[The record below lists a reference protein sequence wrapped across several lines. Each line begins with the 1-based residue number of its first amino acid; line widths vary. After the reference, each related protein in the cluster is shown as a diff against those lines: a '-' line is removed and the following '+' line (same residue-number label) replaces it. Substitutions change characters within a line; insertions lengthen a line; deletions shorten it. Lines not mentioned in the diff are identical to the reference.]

1 MFRRP
6 VLVLALAACSAP
18 AAPPAR
24 PEPPRADVDPDGP
37 HRAAV
42 AAQIQPF
49 LDAEVLSGV
58 VIGLYDA
65 GKREIYGFG
74 AGPGGKPPTG
84 GTLFELGS
92 VTKVYTGLLL
102 ADAVQRREITLD
114 APVADLLP
122 PGITV
127 PTKDKIAITL
137 KHLMLHSS
145 GLPRLPPSLNAPK
158 PDPYARYGEEQLYQD
173 LLATELVTPPGT
185 KIVYSNYGAGLLGFA
200 LGRKI
205 GGGYAAALQERV
217 LTPLGLR
224 DTYLGFPPGA
234 PRAEGTNEDLQ
245 PMVPWTFDAL
255 AGAGALVST
264 ARDQLTLIDA
274 ELDAVAG
281 SKLPLRAPMR
291 LTQEAQLDEVG
302 ANAGLGWVIDRE
314 GRYWHNGGT
323 GGFHAFVGFD
333 PKSRRGIVIL
343 AATSTSLVDHLAN
356 SLYKLLDNEPPPPVK
371 FPTPEQLAPLA
382 GSYDFSGTKL
392 LISAVGKRLYIEGPG
407 EPRHRLLPLSETE
420 FFLEPLQAVVVFQ
433 KDGDQVARIVFAIGD
448 HTLTAARLP

>member
-1 MFRRP
+1 MLRRP
-6 VLVLALAACSAP
+6 VLVIALVACSSP

-24 PEPPRADVDPDGP
+24 PVLPAADVDPDGP

-84 GTLFELGS
+84 ATLFEIGS
-92 VTKVYTGLLL
+92 VTKVFTGLLL
-102 ADAVQRREITLD
+102 ADAVQRREVTLD
-114 APVADLLP
+114 APIADLLP

-127 PTKDKIAITL
+127 PTKDKAAITL

-158 PDPYARYGEEQLYQD
+158 PDPYAGYGEEQLYQD
-173 LLATELVTPPGT
+173 LLATELETPPGT

-205 GGGYAAALQERV
+205 GGGYAAALQDRV
-217 LTPLGLR
+217 LAPLGLR

-255 AGAGALVST
+255 AGAGALVSN
-264 ARDQLTLIDA
+264 ARDQLALIDA

-281 SKLPLRAPMR
+281 SKLPLRGPMR

-356 SLYKLLDNEPPPPVK
+356 SLYKILDGEPPTPVT
-371 FPTPEQLAPLA
+371 FPTAEQLTPLA

-392 LISAVGKRLYIEGPG
+392 SISAVGRRLYIEGPG
-407 EPRHRLLPLSETE
+407 EPRHRLLPLSATE

-448 HTLTAARLP
+448 HTLTAARVP

>member
-1 MFRRP
+1 MLRRLA
-6 VLVLALAACSAP
+6 LVLALATCSAP
-18 AAPPAR
+18 AAPPSR
-24 PEPPRADVDPDGP
+24 PTPAPALVDPDGP

-84 GTLFELGS
+84 TTLFEIGS

-102 ADAVQRREITLD
+102 ADAVQRREVTLD
-114 APVADLLP
+114 APVSELLP

-127 PTKDKIAITL
+127 PTKDKTPITL

-145 GLPRLPPSLNAPK
+145 GLPRLPPSLDKPR
-158 PDPYARYGEEQLYQD
+158 PDPYAGYGEEQLYED
-173 LLATELVTPPGT
+173 LLATELVTQPGT
-185 KIVYSNYGAGLLGFA
+185 RIVYSNYGAGLLGFA
-200 LGRKI
+200 LGRKL
-205 GGGYAAALQERV
+205 GGGYGTVLRERV
-217 LTPLGLR
+217 LVPLGLE
-224 DTYLGFPPGA
+224 DTHLGFPPGA

-255 AGAGALVST
+255 AGAGALVSN
-264 ARDQLTLIDA
+264 ARDQLALIDA
-274 ELDAVAG
+274 ELDAAAG

-291 LTQEAQLDEVG
+291 LTHEPQLDEVG

-323 GGFHAFVGFD
+323 GGFHAFLGFD

-356 SLYKLLDNEPPPPVK
+356 SLYKILDNDAPAPAK
-371 FPTPEQLAPLA
+371 FPDPAQLAPLA
-382 GSYDFSGTKL
+382 GTYDFSGTQL
-392 LISAVGKRLYIEGPG
+392 VITTVGKRLYIEGPG

-433 KDGDQVARIVFAIGD
+433 KEGDKVARIVFAIGD
-448 HTLTAARLP
+448 HTLTAARVR